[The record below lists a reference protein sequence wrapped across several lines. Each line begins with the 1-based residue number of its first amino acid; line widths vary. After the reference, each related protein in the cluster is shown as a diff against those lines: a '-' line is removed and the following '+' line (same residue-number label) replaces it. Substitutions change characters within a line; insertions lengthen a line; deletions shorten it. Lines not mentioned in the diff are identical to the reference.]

1 MTTTTLDLTTLAADG
16 GTGAATYFEINAAF
30 DAVKALDKATVVK
43 TARDMGIKRGLPTK
57 AAALAAI
64 KQRLYGP
71 IDARS
76 RTSF

>member
-1 MTTTTLDLTTLAADG
+1 MTTTTPNLMTLAADG
-16 GTGAATYFEINAAF
+16 GTGEATYFEINAAF
-30 DAVKALDKATVVK
+30 DAVKALDKAAVVK
-43 TARDMGIKRGLPTK
+43 MARDMGIKRGLATK
-57 AAALAAI
+57 GAALAAI